1 MIIDSFYKEI
11 DKNNF
16 YLGMI
21 SQVNRGSSVIQVEN
35 LSLFN
40 HRKIKEEI
48 LIPSTINYLV
58 LIDSVQGLFLG
69 EIFQSKVSNSAGVHN
84 SLNYADSES
93 VYPEVSV
100 NVVGLIRS
108 GDYNFKLPGFLTV
121 GITDKV
127 YIANNNVIQKYLD
140 SIEIKKN
147 SETVL
152 SSFAT
157 FSNLN
162 NQKISLKP
170 STLFDRHLMAVG
182 TTNSGKSTSALSIL
196 DKLIQDKKKVLIIDP
211 TGEYNESFTN
221 DEINKLHLGIDTV
234 LSVGTLSIQQWAM
247 LFETN
252 DATQPAFLADA
263 IKSLR
268 FQKRNQKLGVYKKDK
283 MNVSTVDSD
292 MASVTFN
299 DTDFDLHDLAAQI
312 SEETNQIDKN
322 NNYISNTFQFN
333 QKQWLTQKVQY
344 KLDNTSLST
353 FFSADNDKWNL
364 LNQIDNFLLEGEK
377 SLYIDASNIATGDGV
392 GGMIVD
398 LISNYI
404 INKKGILP
412 FVLFIDEVHR
422 YTKASSHEIDYY
434 TGLTTI
440 AREGRKK
447 GVFLFL
453 TTQNPQD
460 VSQILFGQ
468 IGTLII
474 HRLTQIDELR
484 LIQNHLGKNSIKQVS
499 KLNQGE
505 AILTSINL
513 LQDIHVRVIKCSRI
527 HNNETPKL

>member
-1 MIIDSFYKEI
+1 
-11 DKNNF
+11 
-16 YLGMI
+16 MI
-21 SQVNRGSSVIQVEN
+21 SQVHRGSSVIQVEN

-40 HRKIKEEI
+40 HRKIKEEV
-48 LIPSTINYLV
+48 LVPNTINYLV
-58 LIDSVQGLFLG
+58 IIDSVQGLFLG
-69 EIFQSKVSNSAGVHN
+69 EITHSKVSNSASVHDA
-84 SLNYADSES
+84 LNYEDSEY
-93 VYPEVSV
+93 VYPEIGV
-100 NVVGLIRS
+100 NIIGLMKN
-108 GDYNFKLPGFLTV
+108 GDINFRLPGFFTV

-127 YIANNNVIQKYLD
+127 YIASNNVIQKYLD
-140 SIEIKKN
+140 SIEIK
-147 SETVL
+147 EDDEPIL
-152 SSFAT
+152 STFAT
-157 FSNLN
+157 FSSLN
-162 NQKISLKP
+162 NQDISLKP

-211 TGEYNESFTN
+211 TGEYHDSFTN
-221 DEINKLHLGIDTV
+221 DEIEKLHLGIDTI
-234 LSVGTLSIQQWAM
+234 LSVGSLSIQQWAM

-252 DATQPAFLADA
+252 DNTQPAFLADA

-268 FQKRNQKLGVYKKDK
+268 FQKKNQLSGVYKKDK
-283 MNVSTVDSD
+283 ELIIDVDSD
-292 MASVTFN
+292 IASVLIE
-299 DTDFDLHDLAAQI
+299 DKDFELKDLAAQI
-312 SEETNQIDKN
+312 SEETNQVDSKGIK
-322 NNYISNTFQFN
+322 YISNTFQYN

-344 KLDNTSLST
+344 KIDNTSLIT
-353 FFSADNDKWNL
+353 FFGGDKSKL
-364 LNQIDNFLLEGEK
+364 DLLEKIDDFLIEEEK
-377 SLYIDASNIATGDGV
+377 SLYIDASKIMTGDGA

-404 INKKGILP
+404 INKNNVKS

-422 YTKASSHEIDYY
+422 YTKNSDLEKDYY

-453 TTQNPQD
+453 TTQNPKD
-460 VSQILFGQ
+460 VSSVLFGQ

-484 LIQNHLGKNSIKQVS
+484 LVQNHLGENTIKQVS

-513 LQDIHVRVIKCSRI
+513 LQDIHVRITKCSRS
-527 HNNETPKL
+527 HNNETPRL